1 MRKTREVKKEEAI
14 IRAADK
20 VKEIRLVKLIFNK
33 EEQEEQ
39 NRRRISVR
47 EEAAQE
53 KSRERHPR
61 NSGDS
66 AICSAIKET
75 KHVLY

>member
-33 EEQEEQ
+33 EEQDK
-39 NRRRISVR
+39 
-47 EEAAQE
+47 
-53 KSRERHPR
+53 KSR
-61 NSGDS
+61 
-66 AICSAIKET
+66 
-75 KHVLY
+75 